1 MFHDAGRK
9 IMKRARGIRL
19 GMAVGAL
26 TIFATAGGA
35 ATSLARQPAGSE
47 AATATI
53 KVGVIYSKTG
63 LLSAYGEQYVDG
75 LRAGL
80 KYISKGTGKVSGDK
94 VQFTF
99 IDDAGD
105 PAKASAAFKDLVGQG
120 YKIIVGSTS
129 SGVAL
134 TLAPL
139 AAQNRILYI
148 SGPAAN
154 DAITGNN
161 RYTFRSGRQTL
172 QDVLAIRGII
182 GANQVGKKILVF
194 AQDSAFGQGN
204 LAAVRAVLGGFGH
217 SVSSILVPLSATDFT
232 PFAQQAKKAGADLYF
247 VAWAGTT
254 APAVWRSFEQA
265 GIAPQ
270 DVATGLAERATW
282 QYYVPGIRFLSHYT
296 TLAPKTTVNDWL
308 RKEMKKQKKL
318 PDLFT
323 PDGFVAAQM
332 IGRAI
337 TKGGGSD
344 VDKMI
349 EALEGW
355 QFAAPKG
362 IQRVREADHA
372 LAQPMFEVKLV
383 QAGAGYQAQVVK
395 RFSPAT
401 VMPAPKP
408 FTSG

>member
-1 MFHDAGRK
+1 
-9 IMKRARGIRL
+9 MKRARWMRL
-19 GMAVGAL
+19 GVSAL
-26 TIFATAGGA
+26 AAAAFVAFAGVASSA
-35 ATSLARQPAGSE
+35 PSSH
-47 AATATI
+47 TI

-75 LRAGL
+75 LQAGL
-80 KYISKGTGKVSGDK
+80 KYIKKNGKVGGHK
-94 VQFTF
+94 MEVTY

-120 YKIIVGSTS
+120 YKIIIGSVS

-139 AAQNRILYI
+139 AAQNQVLYI

-154 DAITGNN
+154 DGITGNN
-161 RYTFRSGRQTL
+161 RYTFRSGRQTT
-172 QDVLAIRGII
+172 QDVLTIRGII
-182 GANQVGKKILVF
+182 GPKEIGKKILVF

-204 LAAVRAVLGGFGH
+204 LAAVRNVLGGFGH
-217 SVSSILVPLSATDFT
+217 TVSSIMVPLSATDFT
-232 PFAQQAKKAGADLYF
+232 PFAQQAKKAEADLYF

-254 APAVWRSFEQA
+254 APAVWRAFEQA
-265 GIAPQ
+265 GIAPK

-296 TLAPKTTVNDWL
+296 TLAPKTAVNAWL
-308 RKEMKKQKKL
+308 RKELKKQGKL
-318 PDLFT
+318 SDLFT

-332 IGRAI
+332 LGRAI

-349 EALEGW
+349 DALEGW
-355 QFAAPKG
+355 QFKAPKG
-362 IQRVREADHA
+362 TQRIRESDHA
-372 LAQPMFEVKLV
+372 MAQPMFEVKLV
-383 QAGAGYQAQVVK
+383 SVGGTYQAQVVK
-395 RFSPAT
+395 SYAPGT
-401 VMPAPKP
+401 VMPAPNP
-408 FTSG
+408 FK

>member
-1 MFHDAGRK
+1 
-9 IMKRARGIRL
+9 MKRARWTRL
-19 GMAVGAL
+19 GGAVAAL
-26 TIFATAGGA
+26 TVLVTLAGA
-35 ATSLARQPAGSE
+35 ATSAAGPAGGE
-47 AATATI
+47 AAAATV

-80 KYISKGTGKVSGDK
+80 KYISKGTSKVSGDK
-94 VQFTF
+94 VEFTF

-105 PAKASAAFKDLVGQG
+105 PAKATAAFKDLVGQG
-120 YKIIVGSTS
+120 YKIIIGSVS

-139 AAQNRILYI
+139 AAQNQILYI

-154 DAITGNN
+154 DGITGNN
-161 RYTFRSGRQTL
+161 RYTFRSGRQTT
-172 QDVLAIRGII
+172 QDVLTIRAII
-182 GANQVGKKILVF
+182 GPKEVGKKILVF

-204 LAAVRAVLGGFGH
+204 VAAVRNVLGGFGH
-217 SVSSILVPLSATDFT
+217 QVSSLLVPLSASDFT
-232 PFAQQAKKAGADLYF
+232 PFAQQAKKANADLYF

-254 APAVWRSFEQA
+254 APAVWRAFEQA
-265 GIAPQ
+265 GIAPK

-296 TLAPKTTVNDWL
+296 TLAPKSPVNDWL

-318 PDLFT
+318 PDIFT

-344 VDKMI
+344 VNKMI

-355 QFAAPKG
+355 QFLAPKG
-362 IQRVREADHA
+362 IQRVRESDHA
-372 LAQPMFEVKLV
+372 MAQPMFEVKLV
-383 QAGAGYQAQVVK
+383 QAGGGYQAQVEK
-395 RFSPAT
+395 RYSPAT

-408 FTSG
+408 FGG

>member
-1 MFHDAGRK
+1 
-9 IMKRARGIRL
+9 MKRARWMKVGVA
-19 GMAVGAL
+19 AVAAVVVAGV
-26 TIFATAGGA
+26 AGGA
-35 ATSLARQPAGSE
+35 SSAVRAPAGGD
-47 AATATI
+47 AAASHTV

-63 LLSAYGEQYVDG
+63 LLSAYGAQYEDG
-75 LRAGL
+75 LRAGM
-80 KYISKGTGKVSGDK
+80 KYITKKGRVGTHKVEL
-94 VQFTF
+94 TW
-99 IDDAGD
+99 IDDATD

-139 AAQNRILYI
+139 AAQNQVLYI

-182 GANQVGKKILVF
+182 GPKEVGKKIVVF

-204 LAAVRAVLGGFGH
+204 VAAVRQVLGGFGH
-217 SVSSILVPLSATDFT
+217 TVSSILVPLSATDFT
-232 PFAQQAKKAGADLYF
+232 PFAQQAKKAEADLYF

-254 APAVWRSFEQA
+254 APAVWRAFEQA
-265 GIAPQ
+265 GIPAK

-296 TLAPKTTVNDWL
+296 ALAPKSPVNDWL

-332 IGRAI
+332 IGRAV

-349 EALEGW
+349 ESLEGW
-355 QFAAPKG
+355 QFTAPKG
-362 IQRVREADHA
+362 IQRVRESDHA
-372 LAQPMFEVKLV
+372 MAQPMFEVELQQV
-383 QAGAGYQAQVVK
+383 GPNMQAKVAK

-408 FTSG
+408 FPTS

>member
-1 MFHDAGRK
+1 
-9 IMKRARGIRL
+9 MKRGQWKWLGI
-19 GMAVGAL
+19 
-26 TIFATAGGA
+26 ATAAAALLAIGGGA
-35 ATSLARQPAGSE
+35 ATSAAGPAGSE
-47 AATATI
+47 AASATI

-75 LRAGL
+75 LKAGL
-80 KYISKGTGKVSGDK
+80 KYVSKGTGKVGANK
-94 VQFTF
+94 VEFTF

-105 PAKASAAFKDLVGQG
+105 PAKAAAAFKDLVGQG
-120 YKIIVGSTS
+120 YKIIIGPVS

-139 AAQNRILYI
+139 AAQNQILFI

-154 DAITGNN
+154 DGITGNN
-161 RYTFRSGRQTL
+161 KYTFRSGRQTT
-172 QDVLAIRGII
+172 QDVLTIRAII
-182 GANQVGKKILVF
+182 GPKEVGKKIVVF

-217 SVSSILVPLSATDFT
+217 TVSSILVPLSATDFT
-232 PFAQQAKKAGADLYF
+232 PFAQQAKKANADLYF

-254 APAVWRSFEQA
+254 APAVWRAFEQA
-265 GIAPQ
+265 GIAPK

-296 TLAPKTTVNDWL
+296 TLAPKSPVNDWL

-318 PDLFT
+318 SDLFT

-344 VDKMI
+344 VGKMVD
-349 EALEGW
+349 ALEGW
-355 QFAAPKG
+355 QFMAPKG
-362 IQRVREADHA
+362 IQRVRESDHA
-372 LAQPMFEVKLV
+372 MAQPMFEVKLV
-383 QAGAGYQAQVVK
+383 QAGGAYQAQVVK
-395 RFSPAT
+395 RYSPAT

-408 FTSG
+408 FTG

>member
-1 MFHDAGRK
+1 
-9 IMKRARGIRL
+9 MKRARWTRL
-19 GMAVGAL
+19 GGAVAAL
-26 TIFATAGGA
+26 TVLVTLAGA
-35 ATSLARQPAGSE
+35 ATSAAGPAGGE
-47 AATATI
+47 AAAATVR
-53 KVGVIYSKTG
+53 VGVIYSKTG

-80 KYISKGTGKVSGDK
+80 KYISKGTSKVSGDK
-94 VQFTF
+94 VEFTF

-105 PAKASAAFKDLVGQG
+105 PAKATAAFKDLVGQG
-120 YKIIVGSTS
+120 YKIIIGSVS

-139 AAQNRILYI
+139 AAQNQILYI

-154 DAITGNN
+154 DGITGNN
-161 RYTFRSGRQTL
+161 RYTFRSGRQTT
-172 QDVLAIRGII
+172 QDVLTIRAII
-182 GANQVGKKILVF
+182 GPKEVGKKILVF

-204 LAAVRAVLGGFGH
+204 VAAVRNVLGGFGH
-217 SVSSILVPLSATDFT
+217 QVSSLLVPLSASDFT
-232 PFAQQAKKAGADLYF
+232 PFAQQAKKANADLYF

-254 APAVWRSFEQA
+254 APAVWRAFEQA
-265 GIAPQ
+265 GIAPK

-296 TLAPKTTVNDWL
+296 TLAPKSPVNDWL

-318 PDLFT
+318 PDIFT

-344 VDKMI
+344 VNKMI

-355 QFAAPKG
+355 QFLAPKG
-362 IQRVREADHA
+362 IQRVRESDHA
-372 LAQPMFEVKLV
+372 MAQPMFEVKLV
-383 QAGAGYQAQVVK
+383 QAGGGYQAQVEK
-395 RFSPAT
+395 RYSPAT

-408 FTSG
+408 FGG